1 VSASQ
6 YPVRSLIHGCQGR
19 AAAGILEMNA
29 APHDEFH
36 LAAIVQILKS
46 LAGRLFC
53 PPTAP
58 AFA

>member
-1 VSASQ
+1 MDAKGAPRPASWKD
-6 YPVRSLIHGCQGR
+6 
-19 AAAGILEMNA
+19 A
-29 APHDEFH
+29 APRDQFH